1 MAKERTGA
9 ELVVKCLEAHGVTH
23 IFGIPGAKIDGVFN
37 ALVDST
43 IQLIVCRHEQNAAF
57 MAAAVGRRTGK
68 PGVVLVTSGPGV
80 SNLTTGLLTATT
92 EGDPVVA
99 LGGNVPRNMLLKES
113 HQSTQNA
120 TLMAPVTKKSSEIAA
135 VENIPEAIA
144 NAFRVATAPRRGA
157 TFISFPADILAEKTT
172 VDVIQPRRER
182 CGQASVSSIARCA
195 AAIDGAKFPVLMLG
209 QEASRPKNAKAII
222 ELLKKTKLPTVGT
235 FQAAGVVPRELVG
248 TFAGRVG
255 LFANQPG
262 DHLLNQADVVV
273 TVGFNPAEYDPEVWN
288 ASRTKRI
295 VHVDY
300 RSSDIHATY
309 APEHEVVGDIATNL
323 SALTEAL
330 DASRARPNAEHA
342 APYHQ
347 ALLRAIDARPSTD
360 ANPRLLHPLQF
371 IRDLREAIDDETTVV
386 CDVGS
391 IYMWMARYFL
401 AYRPHGLLFS
411 NGQQTLGV
419 ALPWAAANKLCEPER
434 RVVSMSGDGG
444 FLFSVM
450 ELETAVR
457 EKLDFVHFVW
467 RDGTYDMVAEQ
478 EIMKYGRPSGV
489 AFGDVDLV
497 SLAKAFGASGFA
509 LEDPADFP
517 RLMKDAFACKGP
529 VLVDI
534 PIDYSDNRALFEV
547 VCTDLGN

>member
-1 MAKERTGA
+1 MGRK
-9 ELVVKCLEAHGVTH
+9 VKT
-23 IFGIPGAKIDGVFN
+23 
-37 ALVDST
+37 
-43 IQLIVCRHEQNAAF
+43 
-57 MAAAVGRRTGK
+57 
-68 PGVVLVTSGPGV
+68 V
-80 SNLTTGLLTATT
+80 S
-92 EGDPVVA
+92 D
-99 LGGNVPRNMLLKES
+99 
-113 HQSTQNA
+113 Q
-120 TLMAPVTKKSSEIAA
+120 
-135 VENIPEAIA
+135 
-144 NAFRVATAPRRGA
+144 
-157 TFISFPADILAEKTT
+157 
-172 VDVIQPRRER
+172 
-182 CGQASVSSIARCA
+182 
-195 AAIDGAKFPVLMLG
+195 
-209 QEASRPKNAKAII
+209 
-222 ELLKKTKLPTVGT
+222 
-235 FQAAGVVPRELVG
+235 
-248 TFAGRVG
+248 
-255 LFANQPG
+255 
-262 DHLLNQADVVV
+262 
-273 TVGFNPAEYDPEVWN
+273 
-288 ASRTKRI
+288 
-295 VHVDY
+295 
-300 RSSDIHATY
+300 
-309 APEHEVVGDIATNL
+309 
-323 SALTEAL
+323 
-330 DASRARPNAEHA
+330 
-342 APYHQ
+342 
-347 ALLRAIDARPSTD
+347 
-360 ANPRLLHPLQF
+360 
-371 IRDLREAIDDETTVV
+371 LREAIDDETTVV

-517 RLMKDAFACKGP
+517 RLMKDAFACKVP